1 MAKDVYE
8 SSSAARKVFD
18 EAEDAL
24 QMDLRRHIFNG
35 PQEALTMTEVA
46 QPAILTTSIAL
57 LRALEAEKGVSLKDL
72 ASVAL
77 GHSLGEYTALVA
89 TGALPLAK
97 AVCLVR
103 LRGLA
108 MTEAVSHFSFP
119 TSMSALMVRK
129 RRLDSLIELIQ
140 SLPQADDPAMIAEI
154 ANINSSFQLVLSG
167 GAQGVDHI
175 SKLVQD
181 KGLAARAVDLPVSA
195 PFHCSLMAPAA
206 ERLMPY
212 LKKAPWSN
220 PTLPVI
226 SNVTSAPILEAKA
239 IPRLLHQQVT
249 APVRWYESITYCV
262 KTLGVNEW
270 IAIGPGRVLANL
282 ARKERPLTRVKPVGS
297 WSDIQ
302 SFRWRGAHSLTAGL

>member
-1 MAKDVYE
+1 MLCRWIYVGI
-8 SSSAARKVFD
+8 SLTV
-18 EAEDAL
+18 
-24 QMDLRRHIFNG
+24 RRYDNHPLSLDHCLLAHLLILLTFPIPLSF

-154 ANINSSFQLVLSG
+154 ANINSVCFSFEEGIKG
-167 GAQGVDHI
+167 G
-175 SKLVQD
+175 
-181 KGLAARAVDLPVSA
+181 GL
-195 PFHCSLMAPAA
+195 H
-206 ERLMPY
+206 
-212 LKKAPWSN
+212 
-220 PTLPVI
+220 
-226 SNVTSAPILEAKA
+226 
-239 IPRLLHQQVT
+239 
-249 APVRWYESITYCV
+249 
-262 KTLGVNEW
+262 
-270 IAIGPGRVLANL
+270 
-282 ARKERPLTRVKPVGS
+282 
-297 WSDIQ
+297 
-302 SFRWRGAHSLTAGL
+302 